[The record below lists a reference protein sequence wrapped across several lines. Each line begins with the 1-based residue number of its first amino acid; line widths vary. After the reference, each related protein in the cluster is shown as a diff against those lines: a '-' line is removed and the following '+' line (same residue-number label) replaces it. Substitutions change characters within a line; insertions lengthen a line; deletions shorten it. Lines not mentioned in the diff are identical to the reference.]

1 MALTETKRKSKIPLV
16 TDPLLRGK
24 ERLSVWQK
32 ARGMWK
38 NRKPDPI
45 KELKKIR
52 KEWERTIKKFAAV
65 YTLDTNA
72 IVYYIKGDISVVS
85 ILETAIGEAY
95 PLYVSVITEAELFS
109 YSRLDETEVNQ
120 IDNLLRTVSI
130 ISLDS
135 RLARLSGVIRRM
147 YGVKLYDS
155 VIAAT
160 ALSTGSTPLTRNVKD
175 FKKIAGLSFQRV

>member
-1 MALTETKRKSKIPLV
+1 
-16 TDPLLRGK
+16 
-24 ERLSVWQK
+24 
-32 ARGMWK
+32 
-38 NRKPDPI
+38 
-45 KELKKIR
+45 
-52 KEWERTIKKFAAV
+52 V

-72 IVYYIKGDISVVS
+72 IVYYIKGDENVVP
-85 ILETAIGEAY
+85 IFETAIGGAY

-109 YSRLDETEVNQ
+109 YSRLNETEIDQ

-135 RLARLSGVIRRM
+135 RLARLSGMIRRM

-160 ALSTGSTPLTRNVKD
+160 ALSTGSTLLTRNVKD